1 MAEPFSL
8 ALGVLAVVQTAAAT
22 AEKLYEFGKT
32 VQGAKDEIRSLNK
45 KANSLHIVLQFID
58 DAFQDPKFQTYLAEH
73 PAAEKRFAN
82 LRQPLSDCMESM
94 EKLLD
99 VLKKNT
105 TEEGGSGARR
115 IANSVK
121 WYYVKDDVIAI
132 RDELSDTRDTCTF
145 AFTGMNM
152 LISIEARIE
161 QAEREAMPIGPG
173 RPSPSPS
180 RSKIS
185 EYQQQCSDLRRAAR
199 DGDNRLVQPLLDEGV
214 PVDCLSSEGRTA
226 LSMASERGYLETA
239 QLLIQHKANVNLQS
253 DQIEG
258 GYHKSEQG
266 KRSPLHWAAV
276 GGHTEIANLLL
287 NNGADIE
294 ARTVNGRTPA
304 LEATLHYQ
312 FETTKLLID
321 RGANVNAGTHF
332 GWTMLHHACT
342 NGQVEL
348 VELLLAYGADV
359 EAVYDGHRGGK
370 AEGSTNQRPLHYV
383 VKATKF
389 SETKKLRI
397 VELLLNEGK
406 AKVGARDSGGVTSI
420 HAAVIRHWK
429 AGLELLLQHATRL
442 DVDIMDK
449 SGWTALEYA
458 VDQGDSDL
466 AKMLRSAN
474 ETKPTPTQPLQS
486 KIQDLSLNS
495 G

>member
-32 VQGAKDEIRSLNK
+32 VHGAKDEIRSLNK
-45 KANSLHIVLQFID
+45 KANSLHVVLQFID

-82 LRQPLSDCMESM
+82 LRQPLNDCMESM
-94 EKLLD
+94 EKLLE
-99 VLKKNT
+99 VLRKNT

-115 IANSVK
+115 IVNSVK

-132 RDELSDTRDTCTF
+132 RDELSDTRDSCTF

-161 QAEREAMPIGPG
+161 QAERETVLAAPA

-199 DGDNRLVQPLLDEGV
+199 DGDNRLVQLLLDESV
-214 PVDCLSSEGRTA
+214 PVDCVNSEGRTA
-226 LSMASERGYLETA
+226 LSMASERGYVETA
-239 QLLIQHKANVNLQS
+239 QLLIRHKANVNLQS

-258 GYHKSEQG
+258 GYHKVEQG

-276 GGHTEIANLLL
+276 GGHVEVAEVLLDH
-287 NNGADIE
+287 GADIE

-304 LEATLHYQ
+304 LEAVLHSQ
-312 FETTKLLID
+312 FETTRFLVD
-321 RGANVNAGTHF
+321 RGANVNAGTRF
-332 GWTMLHHACT
+332 GWAMLHHACS

-348 VELLLAYGADV
+348 TELLLAHGADV
-359 EAVYDGHRGGK
+359 EAIYTSYRGSST
-370 AEGSTNQRPLHYV
+370 EGTTNQRPLHYV
-383 VKATKF
+383 VKKRNIL
-389 SETKKLRI
+389 EPKKLRI
-397 VELLLNEGK
+397 VELLVNEGK
-406 AKVGARDSGGVTSI
+406 AKVGARDSDGATPI
-420 HAAVIRHWK
+420 HAAVTRHWK
-429 AGLELLLQHATRL
+429 AGLEVLLQHATRL
-442 DVDIMDK
+442 DMDIMDK
-449 SGWTALEYA
+449 SGRTALEYA
-458 VDQGDSDL
+458 VDQGDSEL
-466 AKMLRSAN
+466 VEMIRSAH
-474 ETKPTPTQPLQS
+474 EIQGTPTQPLEG
-486 KIQDLSLNS
+486 KT
-495 G
+495 